1 MQQAESSVIFQSPD
15 TRKRCVGYTQV
26 QGPSDMIMAKTNKS
40 NSANNIKFNVTF
52 GELNVNTMPAN
63 AAVLLR
69 NAKKRIDGEMQEVT
83 EFMAVE
89 GVRRASG
96 DGILLPLLALM
107 VADAQERNG
116 FATAFKIVVVNGE
129 QIETKLTAKSTFT
142 RWLAGNV
149 VYKTD
154 SDGKLKNALT
164 LDDGLLLRHT
174 NLNVKKTSP
183 LLTAEGEALSELL
196 KTTAKAIAKQANLRS
211 AILAKAESMYNAA
224 VGTATEPAPVQVP
237 ESVTD
242 EKAA

>member
-1 MQQAESSVIFQSPD
+1 
-15 TRKRCVGYTQV
+15 
-26 QGPSDMIMAKTNKS
+26 MAKTNKS
-40 NSANNIKFNVTF
+40 NSANNNIKFNVTF

-96 DGILLPLLALM
+96 DGIILPLLALM

-129 QIETKLTAKSTFT
+129 QIETKITAKSTFT

-154 SDGKLKNALT
+154 SDGNLKNALT
-164 LDDGLLLRHT
+164 LDEGLLLRHT
-174 NLNVKKTSP
+174 NLSVKKTSP
-183 LLTAEGEALSELL
+183 LLTAQGDALSELL
-196 KTTAKAIAKQANLRS
+196 KTTAKAIAKQANLRT
-211 AILAKAESMYNAA
+211 AILTKAENMYNAA
-224 VGTATEPAPVQVP
+224 VGNATEPAPVQAT
-237 ESVTD
+237 ESASTTD
-242 EKAA
+242 KNVA

>member
-1 MQQAESSVIFQSPD
+1 
-15 TRKRCVGYTQV
+15 
-26 QGPSDMIMAKTNKS
+26 MIMAKTNKS
-40 NSANNIKFNVTF
+40 NSANEIKFNVTF

-69 NAKKRIDGEMQEVT
+69 NAKKRIDGEMKEIT
-83 EFMAVE
+83 EFMAIE
-89 GVRRASG
+89 GVRRTSG

-129 QIETKLTAKSTFT
+129 EIETKLTAKSTFT

-154 SDGKLKNALT
+154 SEGKLKNALT

-183 LLTAEGEALSELL
+183 LLTAEGDALSELL
-196 KTTAKAIAKQANLRS
+196 KTTAKAIAKQANLRTS
-211 AILAKAESMYNAA
+211 ILAKAENMYNAA
-224 VGTATEPAPVQVP
+224 VGNTPAQTEVITTETQT
-237 ESVTD
+237 E

>member
-1 MQQAESSVIFQSPD
+1 
-15 TRKRCVGYTQV
+15 
-26 QGPSDMIMAKTNKS
+26 MIMAKTNKS
-40 NSANNIKFNVTF
+40 NSANEIKFNVTF

-69 NAKKRIDGEMQEVT
+69 NAKKRIDGEMKETT
-83 EFMAVE
+83 EFMAIE

-129 QIETKLTAKSTFT
+129 EIETKLTAKSTFT

-174 NLNVKKTSP
+174 SLNVKKTSP
-183 LLTAEGEALSELL
+183 LLTAEGETLSALL
-196 KTTAKAIAKQANLRS
+196 KTTAKAIAKQANLRTS
-211 AILAKAESMYNAA
+211 ILAKAESMYNAA
-224 VGTATEPAPVQVP
+224 VGNANEAPAQ
-237 ESVTD
+237 
-242 EKAA
+242 EKAPETSAVQTNGQAA

>member
-1 MQQAESSVIFQSPD
+1 
-15 TRKRCVGYTQV
+15 
-26 QGPSDMIMAKTNKS
+26 MIMAKTNKS
-40 NSANNIKFNVTF
+40 NSANNNIKFNVTF

-96 DGILLPLLALM
+96 DGIILPLLALM

-129 QIETKLTAKSTFT
+129 QIETKITAKSTFT

-154 SDGKLKNALT
+154 SDGNLKNALT
-164 LDDGLLLRHT
+164 LDEGLLLRHT
-174 NLNVKKTSP
+174 NLSVKKTSP
-183 LLTAEGEALSELL
+183 LLTAQGDALSELL
-196 KTTAKAIAKQANLRS
+196 KTTAKAIAKQANIRT
-211 AILAKAESMYNAA
+211 AILTKAENMYNAA
-224 VGTATEPAPVQVP
+224 VGNATEPAPVQADAK
-237 ESVTD
+237 STD
-242 EKAA
+242 KNAA

>member
-1 MQQAESSVIFQSPD
+1 
-15 TRKRCVGYTQV
+15 
-26 QGPSDMIMAKTNKS
+26 MIMAKTNKS
-40 NSANNIKFNVTF
+40 NSANEIKFNVTF

-69 NAKKRIDGEMQEVT
+69 NAKKRIDGEMKEIT
-83 EFMAVE
+83 EFMAIE
-89 GVRRASG
+89 GVRRTSG

-129 QIETKLTAKSTFT
+129 EIETKLTAKSTFT

-154 SDGKLKNALT
+154 SEGKLKNALT

-183 LLTAEGEALSELL
+183 LLTAEGDALSELL
-196 KTTAKAIAKQANLRS
+196 KTTAKAIAKQANLRTS
-211 AILAKAESMYNAA
+211 ILAKAENMYNTA
-224 VGTATEPAPVQVP
+224 VGNTPAQTEAITTETQT
-237 ESVTD
+237 E

>member
-1 MQQAESSVIFQSPD
+1 MWATHRYKD
-15 TRKRCVGYTQV
+15 RA
-26 QGPSDMIMAKTNKS
+26 DMIMAKTNKS
-40 NSANNIKFNVTF
+40 NSANEIKFNVTF

-83 EFMAVE
+83 EFMAIE
-89 GVRRASG
+89 GVRRTSG

-129 QIETKLTAKSTFT
+129 EIETKLTAKSTFT

-154 SDGKLKNALT
+154 SEGKLKNALT

-183 LLTAEGEALSELL
+183 LLTAEGDALSELL
-196 KTTAKAIAKQANLRS
+196 KTTAKAIAKQANLRTS
-211 AILAKAESMYNAA
+211 ILAKAENMYNAA
-224 VGTATEPAPVQVP
+224 VGNIPAQTEAITTETQT
-237 ESVTD
+237 E

>member
-1 MQQAESSVIFQSPD
+1 MWATHRHKD
-15 TRKRCVGYTQV
+15 RA
-26 QGPSDMIMAKTNKS
+26 DMIMAKTNKS
-40 NSANNIKFNVTF
+40 NSANEIKFNVTF

-69 NAKKRIDGEMQEVT
+69 NAKKRIDGEMKEIT
-83 EFMAVE
+83 EFMAIE
-89 GVRRASG
+89 GVRRTSG

-129 QIETKLTAKSTFT
+129 EIETKLTAKSTFT

-154 SDGKLKNALT
+154 SEGKLKNALT

-183 LLTAEGEALSELL
+183 LLTAEGDALSELL
-196 KTTAKAIAKQANLRS
+196 KTTAKAIAKQANLRTS
-211 AILAKAESMYNAA
+211 ILAKAENMYNAA
-224 VGTATEPAPVQVP
+224 VGNIPAQTEVITTETQT
-237 ESVTD
+237 E

>member
-1 MQQAESSVIFQSPD
+1 
-15 TRKRCVGYTQV
+15 
-26 QGPSDMIMAKTNKS
+26 MAKANKN
-40 NSANNIKFNVTF
+40 NSANEIKFNVTF

-69 NAKKRIDGEMQEVT
+69 NAKKRIDGEMKEVT

-89 GVRRASG
+89 GVRRTSG

-129 QIETKLTAKSTFT
+129 EIETKLTAKSTFT
-142 RWLAGNV
+142 RWLAGDV

-154 SDGKLKNALT
+154 NEGKLKSALT

-183 LLTAEGEALSELL
+183 LLTAEGEALSALL
-196 KTTAKAIAKQANLRS
+196 KTTAKAIAKQANLRTS
-211 AILAKAESMYNAA
+211 ILVKAANMYDAA
-224 VGTATEPAPVQVP
+224 VGNTSDAPAQ
-237 ESVTD
+237 ED
-242 EKAA
+242 KAEQAA

>member
-1 MQQAESSVIFQSPD
+1 MWATHRYKDRADV
-15 TRKRCVGYTQV
+15 
-26 QGPSDMIMAKTNKS
+26 IMAKTNKS
-40 NSANNIKFNVTF
+40 NSANEIKFNVTF

-69 NAKKRIDGEMQEVT
+69 NAKKRIDGEMREIT

-89 GVRRASG
+89 GVRRTSG
-96 DGILLPLLALM
+96 DGIILPLLALM

-129 QIETKLTAKSTFT
+129 EIATKLTAKSTFT
-142 RWLAGNV
+142 RWLAGDV

-154 SDGKLKNALT
+154 SEGKLKNALT
-164 LDDGLLLRHT
+164 LDEGLLLRHT

-183 LLTAEGEALSELL
+183 LLTADGEALSALL
-196 KTTAKAIAKQANLRS
+196 KTTAKAIAKQANLRT
-211 AILAKAESMYNAA
+211 AIFAKAESMYNAA
-224 VGTATEPAPVQVP
+224 VGNTSETPIQEEAETSAIQTE
-237 ESVTD
+237 

>member
-1 MQQAESSVIFQSPD
+1 
-15 TRKRCVGYTQV
+15 
-26 QGPSDMIMAKTNKS
+26 MAKTNKS
-40 NSANNIKFNVTF
+40 NSANEIKFNVTF

-69 NAKKRIDGEMQEVT
+69 NAKKRIDGEMREIT

-89 GVRRASG
+89 GVRRTSG
-96 DGILLPLLALM
+96 DGIILPLLALM

-129 QIETKLTAKSTFT
+129 EIATKLTAKSTFT
-142 RWLAGNV
+142 RWLAGDV

-154 SDGKLKNALT
+154 SEGKLKNALT
-164 LDDGLLLRHT
+164 LDEGLLLRHT

-183 LLTAEGEALSELL
+183 LLTAEGEALSALL
-196 KTTAKAIAKQANLRS
+196 KTTAKAIAKQANLRT
-211 AILAKAESMYNAA
+211 AIFAKAESMYNAA
-224 VGTATEPAPVQVP
+224 VGNISETPTQEETAETSAIQTE
-237 ESVTD
+237 

>member
-1 MQQAESSVIFQSPD
+1 
-15 TRKRCVGYTQV
+15 
-26 QGPSDMIMAKTNKS
+26 MIMAKTNKS
-40 NSANNIKFNVTF
+40 NSANEIKFNVTF

-69 NAKKRIDGEMQEVT
+69 NAKKRIDGEMQEIT
-83 EFMAVE
+83 EFMAIE
-89 GVRRASG
+89 GVRRTSG

-129 QIETKLTAKSTFT
+129 EIETKLTAKSTFT

-154 SDGKLKNALT
+154 SEGKLKNALT

-183 LLTAEGEALSELL
+183 LLTAEGDTLSELL
-196 KTTAKAIAKQANLRS
+196 KITAKAIAKQANLRTS
-211 AILAKAESMYNAA
+211 ILAKAENMYNAA
-224 VGTATEPAPVQVP
+224 VGNTPAQTEAITTETQT
-237 ESVTD
+237 E